1 MSCAPGGRLQ
11 SVPVLRR
18 PSQGLRFS
26 RQTRRRA
33 PEAGSSGGDN
43 PGAAEAWVGLLLL
56 KIGSAVFWEAAW
68 RSNRGLMWLLARVDQ
83 HHPAPIHTCDFR
95 AGREGLPRRSAG
107 GSAARLLGHLLG
119 RSFSF
124 RDNPAPGCGV
134 WPARASA
141 APKALWRA
149 RRGPVSVPERVLL
162 PLDLNAQA
170 CVARPGSVSRSWKAI
185 GMFSMVSCTAW
196 AIAGG

>member
-43 PGAAEAWVGLLLL
+43 PDAAETWARLLLL
-56 KIGSAVFWEAAW
+56 KIGPAVFWAAAW
-68 RSNRGLMWLLARVDQ
+68 RRNMELVWLLVRVDQ
-83 HHPAPIHTCDFR
+83 HLPPPIHMCDFG
-95 AGREGLPRRSAG
+95 AGRVRVFHGGALVARRPGSWGTVWGGRFVSAITPLQPAG
-107 GSAARLLGHLLG
+107 FGQPARVLLGELVGG
-119 RSFSF
+119 RFG
-124 RDNPAPGCGV
+124 A
-134 WPARASA
+134 
-141 APKALWRA
+141 
-149 RRGPVSVPERVLL
+149 VSVPKRVLL
-162 PLDLNAQA
+162 SLDLNGQA
-170 CVARPGSVSRSWKAI
+170 CVARPGRVPRSWRAV
-185 GMFSMVSCTAW
+185 GTFSLVTCTVW